1 MATRTDDP
9 RPEQEDRGEEEK
21 ETDKEETKDKE
32 KKDKE
37 KDKETGKDQDK
48 DKEKE
53 GGNDEGDVPVP
64 PPALQ
69 QVPPPEH
76 SVSRSG
82 NKVFKSGPLFL
93 SSKGIGWT
101 SWKKRWFILTRT
113 SLVFFRSDPS
123 AAPQKGGEVN
133 LTLGGIDLNN
143 TGSVVVKADKKLLT
157 VLFPDGRTFTLKAET
172 LEDLNEWKEA
182 LEDALSQAPSA
193 ALVTGQNGILQN
205 NQSGT
210 ADGSPGQLKD
220 KQVAKSMV
228 VGRPILLAL
237 EEIDGTPSFLEKALQ
252 FMEEHGNK
260 VEGILRQAADVEDVE
275 RRIRE
280 YEQGN
285 TEFSS
290 SEDPHVIGDCIKYI
304 LRELPSSP
312 VPASCCKALLEACRT
327 DRDNRVSAIRMAICE
342 TFPEPNR
349 RILQRILIMMRNIAS
364 HKAENRMSTSAVAA
378 CMAPLLLRPLLA
390 GECELENDF
399 DVGGDGSLQLMQA
412 AAAANHAQAIVIH
425 LLEEYEKIFG
435 ESALSPEI
443 YADTEESGTESEDAS
458 DYDED
463 DDDGS
468 YEDDDDDYTQDSETE
483 SDNSDEHVQSESAS
497 ASGETETESADFSHH
512 SGIDGDSIHNDK
524 KADESSSS
532 ESPSSEAAVNFDDK
546 QKPSPRIVQ
555 RVTSNSSRMPRGDN
569 CSRDPGNDNQTQEY
583 DRPAL
588 DADAMNNQAE
598 SSQLET
604 LVDQNTKKPTII
616 ASGAAQ
622 SMRRPAVWGRA
633 PAKKNLSMES
643 IDLGL
648 DNEVEIERLKA
659 AKIDLQNRV
668 AEETRENELLLTDL
682 ERQRKALHERRLAL
696 QQDVARLQ
704 EQLQKERD
712 LRKAL
717 EAGLKIPRGQLPSAN
732 IDGKV
737 KADLEDLAQTE
748 ADIGKLGQKV
758 NALAEEV
765 DKEQENNRSSPHHLS
780 KEIRQGGEEPRTV
793 VNKEV
798 DGKNASG
805 SHFAKRSI
813 TRKNSE
819 RVQIE
824 NEGVQES
831 TSYSTKPSNQPV
843 DPSKNNLPGK
853 PSSSQVAEPNSGD
866 QSSLPPATSRTS
878 GSRKEEPRSQIAN
891 ELQNLDKSRDLA
903 PEAQPVSS
911 KNAEPDASKSK
922 QKAET

>member
-1 MATRTDDP
+1 MATHTDDT

-21 ETDKEETKDKE
+21 ETENAEKEKDKDKDKDKDKE
-32 KKDKE
+32 KV
-37 KDKETGKDQDK
+37 KETENAQEK

-53 GGNDEGDVPVP
+53 GGNDEGDVPAP
-64 PPALQ
+64 Q

-113 SLVFFRSDPS
+113 SLVFFRSDPI

-133 LTLGGIDLNN
+133 PTLGGIDLNN
-143 TGSVVVKADKKLLT
+143 SGSVVVKADKKLLT

-172 LEDLNEWKEA
+172 LEDLYEWKEA
-182 LEDALSQAPSA
+182 LEEALSQAPSA
-193 ALVTGQNGILQN
+193 ALVMGQNGILPN
-205 NQSGT
+205 DQSGT

-220 KQVAKSMV
+220 KQAAKSMV

-252 FMEEHGNK
+252 FIEEHGNK
-260 VEGILRQAADVEDVE
+260 VEGILRQAADVDDVE
-275 RRIRE
+275 HRIRE

-285 TEFSS
+285 TEFSAA
-290 SEDPHVIGDCIKYI
+290 EDPHVIGDCIKYI

-327 DRDNRVSAIRMAICE
+327 DRDNRVSAIRLAICE

-349 RILQRILIMMRNIAS
+349 RILQRILIMMRNVAS
-364 HKAENRMSTSAVAA
+364 HKADNRMSTSAVAA

-390 GECELENDF
+390 GDCELENDF

-435 ESALSPEI
+435 ESALSPDI

-458 DYDED
+458 DYDDDD

-468 YEDDDDDYTQDSETE
+468 YEDDENDEYSQDSETE
-483 SDNSDEHVQSESAS
+483 SDNTYEHGQSES
-497 ASGETETESADFSHH
+497 ASGETETESADLSHC
-512 SGIDGDSIHNDK
+512 SGTDGDSIHNDK
-524 KADESSSS
+524 KADESSCS
-532 ESPSSEAAVNFDDK
+532 ESRSPEVAANYEDK
-546 QKPSPRIVQ
+546 QKLSPRLVQ
-555 RVTSNSSRMPRGDN
+555 RLTSNSFGLPRGDN
-569 CSRDPGNDNQTQEY
+569 RSSDLGNDNQTQDC

-588 DADAMNNQAE
+588 EDDTMNNQAE

-604 LVDQNTKKPTII
+604 LVDQNMKKPTII
-616 ASGAAQ
+616 ASGAVQ
-622 SMRRPAVWGRA
+622 SMRRSAVWGRA
-633 PAKKNLSMES
+633 PAKKKLSMES

-648 DNEVEIERLKA
+648 DNKVEIERLEA

-668 AEETRENELLLTDL
+668 AEETSENKLLLTDL

-704 EQLQKERD
+704 EKLQKERD

-717 EAGLKIPRGQLPSAN
+717 EARLKIPRGPLPSAN

-748 ADIGKLGQKV
+748 ADISKLRQKV
-758 NALAEEV
+758 NDLAEEV
-765 DKEQENNRSSPHHLS
+765 DKEQEKSRNFPHDLS
-780 KEIRQGGEEPRTV
+780 KEIKRGEKPRTV
-793 VNKEV
+793 AIKEV
-798 DGKNASG
+798 DAKNASG
-805 SHFAKRSI
+805 SQFAKRSI

-831 TSYSTKPSNQPV
+831 TSYSTKPLNKSASSSNY
-843 DPSKNNLPGK
+843 NLSGQ

-866 QSSLPPATSRTS
+866 RSLPPATSRRS
-878 GSRKEEPRSQIAN
+878 GSRNEERQSQIGN
-891 ELQNLDKSRDLA
+891 EIQNLDKS
-903 PEAQPVSS
+903 
-911 KNAEPDASKSK
+911 
-922 QKAET
+922 